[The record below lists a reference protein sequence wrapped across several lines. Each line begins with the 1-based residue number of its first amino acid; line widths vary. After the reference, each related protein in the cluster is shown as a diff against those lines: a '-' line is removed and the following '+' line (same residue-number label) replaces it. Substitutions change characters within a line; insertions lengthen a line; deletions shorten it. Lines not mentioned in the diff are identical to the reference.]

1 MTSFVAN
8 ELKIALI
15 NKNKSCYFT
24 ILKVE
29 IYINP
34 IQDGGGEPKMPP
46 TSFSPVTSA
55 NVGISPQNFLTF
67 SFNPFCHTGVKFQVF
82 T

>member
-24 ILKVE
+24 VLKVE

-34 IQDGGGEPKMPP
+34 IQDGGGAKNAPYQFFPC
-46 TSFSPVTSA
+46 
-55 NVGISPQNFLTF
+55 NFCKRR
-67 SFNPFCHTGVKFQVF
+67 N
-82 T
+82 

>member
-15 NKNKSCYFT
+15 NKNKSCHFT
-24 ILKVE
+24 ILKIE

-34 IQDGGGEPKMPP
+34 IQDGGGGAKKAPYQFFPC
-46 TSFSPVTSA
+46 
-55 NVGISPQNFLTF
+55 NFCKRR
-67 SFNPFCHTGVKFQVF
+67 N
-82 T
+82 

>member
-15 NKNKSCYFT
+15 NKNKSCHFT
-24 ILKVE
+24 ILKIE

-34 IQDGGGEPKMPP
+34 IQDGGGSQKGPL
-46 TSFSPVTSA
+46 PVF
-55 NVGISPQNFLTF
+55 PL
-67 SFNPFCHTGVKFQVF
+67 
-82 T
+82 

>member
-24 ILKVE
+24 VLKVE

-34 IQDGGGEPKMPP
+34 IQDGGGSQKGPL
-46 TSFSPVTSA
+46 PVF
-55 NVGISPQNFLTF
+55 PL
-67 SFNPFCHTGVKFQVF
+67 
-82 T
+82 